1 VDDARPARLERDT
14 REWSATVEDPMT
26 IQYSEFESRDRL
38 QAGDTLYSLRDV
50 SVRYRTRAGDVRAVD
65 GVSLDI
71 RKGEILGLVGESGC
85 GKSTL
90 GKAMLRMIKPPGE
103 ITGGQLLFDGNDL
116 MTLPESDMRQL
127 RGARL
132 GMVFQ
137 DPMTSLNPL
146 NRVVDHL
153 IETIQT
159 HEPKVSE
166 AAARDRAEELISRLG
181 LRIERIDD
189 YPHQFSGGMRQ
200 RIMIALALAL
210 RADLV
215 IADEPT
221 TALDVIVEAQ
231 FLDLLRELR
240 DEFDLTIVLITHNI
254 GVVAEVADRVA
265 VMYAGRMAELAS
277 VDDLF
282 LDTKHPYGQGLLRA
296 VPNIELDGAD
306 LYQMEG
312 APPDLISPPSG
323 CAFHPRCPQEMSIC
337 SQQQPAFDEVEPG
350 HRVACWL
357 YEEPPEVSS

>member
-1 VDDARPARLERDT
+1 MTERAITDG
-14 REWSATVEDPMT
+14 RIT
-26 IQYSEFESRDRL
+26 IGEPPL
-38 QAGDTLYSLRDV
+38 KAGEVLYSLRNV
-50 SVRYRTRAGDVRAVD
+50 SVEYGTRSGPVAAVD
-65 GVSLDI
+65 RVSLDI

-90 GKAMLRMIKPPGE
+90 GKAMLRMITSPGR
-103 ITGGQLLFDGNDL
+103 ITSGELWFDGVDL
-116 MTLPESDMRQL
+116 LTLSEKQMREL

-146 NRVVDHL
+146 SKVVDHL
-153 IETIQT
+153 TETILT

-166 AAARDRAEELISRLG
+166 AAARDRAAQLIGRLG
-181 LRIERIDD
+181 LRKERIDD

-240 DEFDLTIVLITHNI
+240 DEFDLTIMIVTHNI
-254 GVVAEVADRVA
+254 GVVAEVSDRVA

-277 VDDLF
+277 VNDLF
-282 LDTKHPYGQGLLRA
+282 LNTKHPYGQGLLRA
-296 VPNIELDGAD
+296 VPNIELDEAE

-312 APPDLISPPSG
+312 APPNLLHTPSG
-323 CAFHPRCPQEMSIC
+323 CAFHPRCPFVMPVC
-337 SQQQPAFDEVEPG
+337 STDEPAFAPVEFD
-350 HRVACWL
+350 HYTACWL
-357 YEEPPEVSS
+357 YQDHPDRAEVPDA